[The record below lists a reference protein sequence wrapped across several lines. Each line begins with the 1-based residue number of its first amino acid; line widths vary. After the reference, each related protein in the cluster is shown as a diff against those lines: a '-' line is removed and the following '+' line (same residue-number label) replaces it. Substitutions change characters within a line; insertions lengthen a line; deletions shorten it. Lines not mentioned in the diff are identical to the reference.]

1 MKIRSTLSLAVLAL
15 AVTSTMAA
23 PAFARSQHHHGKRAA
38 MAPHAS
44 PAQKVVA
51 KTAPAQA
58 MTTHASPAQQTAAKT
73 APAQAA
79 AVPAPA
85 PHN

>member
-1 MKIRSTLSLAVLAL
+1 MNIRSTLSLAVLAL
-15 AVTSTMAA
+15 AVTSTMVA
-23 PAFARSQHHHGKRAA
+23 PAFAKSHHQHGKRAA

-44 PAQKVVA
+44 PAQK
-51 KTAPAQA
+51 
-58 MTTHASPAQQTAAKT
+58 TAAKT

-79 AVPAPA
+79 ALPAPT